1 MKVSSEQPF
10 NSLLHWKN
18 EDKSFGD
25 VKYTIFLANSGHF
38 LAFFMSLG
46 KMFWLKTWYIH
57 VFSRKSRKFVIFLGK
72 MQEINA
78 FEANIDS
85 FQQIFV
91 KYLLFPHPD
100 ISLMTKYLAQ
110 IKFYTYFNIGDAKT
124 MVKLKRKIRVNSP
137 GVVPYT
143 HLFQACLGDFFVL
156 LALKFGQ
163 ITKLLTE
170 NITTACS
177 LLE

>member
-1 MKVSSEQPF
+1 
-10 NSLLHWKN
+10 
-18 EDKSFGD
+18 
-25 VKYTIFLANSGHF
+25 
-38 LAFFMSLG
+38 
-46 KMFWLKTWYIH
+46 
-57 VFSRKSRKFVIFLGK
+57 

-78 FEANIDS
+78 FEANVDS
-85 FQQIFV
+85 FQQILV